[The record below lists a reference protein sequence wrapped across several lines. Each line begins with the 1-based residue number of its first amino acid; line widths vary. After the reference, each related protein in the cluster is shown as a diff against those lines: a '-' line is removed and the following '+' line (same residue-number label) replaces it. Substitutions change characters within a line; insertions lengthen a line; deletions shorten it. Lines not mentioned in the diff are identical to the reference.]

1 MKNRFRVILAERKIK
16 LRKVHEDTGIS
27 KSTLIGLRDETTQHP
42 SATTILKICDY
53 LDITPNDFF
62 GIKKDC

>member
-27 KSTLIGLRDETTQHP
+27 KSTLMGLRDETTKHP

>member
-27 KSTLIGLRDETTQHP
+27 KSTLIGMRDETTQHP